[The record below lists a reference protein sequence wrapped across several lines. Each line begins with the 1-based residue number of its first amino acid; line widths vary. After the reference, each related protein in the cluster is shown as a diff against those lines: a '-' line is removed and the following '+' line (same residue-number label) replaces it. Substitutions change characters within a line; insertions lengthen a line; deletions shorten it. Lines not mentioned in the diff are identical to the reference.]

1 MSDGLTSGSK
11 QSDGLTSGRKSD
23 GLTLGSKPKK
33 SAEMKK
39 HFDRILN
46 LAEEKAG
53 EPSASRPGR
62 GKLRV
67 GSDCA
72 GMGSDLAALTLFGF
86 REQIETSMWSD
97 SDPDKRK
104 LYRHVC
110 SLLDLD
116 VSPVCKDMSKRNA
129 ATAPSCDVYVAGYPC
144 PSYSVLGKKKGVQ
157 DPRGQIGLY
166 GLEYI
171 CHHKPSCVVL
181 ENVKGLLQKKH
192 QQFRQLIKDVLEKLG
207 YTLRLK
213 LHSTLDYGIPQS
225 RQRVYIV
232 ALLKDAIVTRF
243 HWPKKVEFKKKWLKE
258 FLDTHLRGEP
268 GQRCNIENYVRKYGD
283 RVRQGP
289 YVLDVGS
296 SEAFQSAKKY
306 VVPCLTRSRLKG
318 KQTGFFVPKLDRRL
332 TVREAGRLQGWPEQM
347 LNSLLKSFDESTV
360 GASLRD
366 AMSINVLG
374 KNLLECMVSL
384 GHVSREEAAARDHWV
399 NSATTRSAADRAWQL
414 FRPRK

>member
-1 MSDGLTSGSK
+1 MLSKLATRKKNMSDGLTSGSK

-144 PSYSVLGKKKGVQ
+144 PSYSVFGKKKGVQ
-157 DPRGQIGLY
+157 DPRGQIGPY

-171 CHHKPSCVVL
+171 SHHKPSCVVL
-181 ENVKGLLQKKH
+181 ENVKGLLQK
-192 QQFRQLIKDVLEKLG
+192 
-207 YTLRLK
+207 
-213 LHSTLDYGIPQS
+213 
-225 RQRVYIV
+225 
-232 ALLKDAIVTRF
+232 
-243 HWPKKVEFKKKWLKE
+243 
-258 FLDTHLRGEP
+258 
-268 GQRCNIENYVRKYGD
+268 NI
-283 RVRQGP
+283 
-289 YVLDVGS
+289 S
-296 SEAFQSAKKY
+296 
-306 VVPCLTRSRLKG
+306 
-318 KQTGFFVPKLDRRL
+318 
-332 TVREAGRLQGWPEQM
+332 
-347 LNSLLKSFDESTV
+347 NSDS
-360 GASLRD
+360 
-366 AMSINVLG
+366 
-374 KNLLECMVSL
+374 
-384 GHVSREEAAARDHWV
+384 
-399 NSATTRSAADRAWQL
+399 
-414 FRPRK
+414 